1 MENKK
6 VLVVGA
12 AKSGLAAVRFLNK
25 YGYDVY
31 LTDAKILPNR
41 QQLIASGVKVYD
53 GGHPDILREIDFA
66 FVVKNPGIRYTMPLI
81 AHFVEKGTKIYNEIE
96 VGLSHQ
102 KQHRYVAITGTNGK
116 TTTTT
121 MCQELLR
128 CLNPKN
134 VACGNIGYPVC
145 DALLDVKDDEKL
157 DLAIEIG
164 AFQLL
169 GVESFKPHV
178 AVITNLS
185 EDHIDFFGTLDKYY
199 SVKTKIYQLQ
209 DKNDYF
215 LRNIDDPAVMQ
226 YCQNVPSQ
234 VVDFSLFRTDCDVYR
249 KDNKIFYH
257 DVELFDLKDFQLVGI
272 HNVQNVM
279 IASTIGYLMGV
290 SPADIHRVMAQ
301 FKGVAHRIEYV
312 RELNGVKYYNDSKGT
327 NVDSTIVALKAF
339 DQPVH
344 LLVGGYDKKVSFD
357 DLKPYL
363 KNVKCMYAFGETKHL
378 FEKIFDKVLIFDNQA
393 QAIEAAH
400 KNAVSGDVVLLSPV
414 CASWDQYPNFEV
426 RGDEFKE
433 IVNKLEI

>member
-1 MENKK
+1 MNKK

-25 YGYDVY
+25 NGYDVY
-31 LTDAKILPNR
+31 LTDAKVLTNR
-41 QQLIASGVKVYD
+41 DELISQGVKVYD
-53 GGHPDILREIDFA
+53 GGHPDLLKEIDFA
-66 FVVKNPGIRYTMPLI
+66 FIVKNPGIRYTMPLI
-81 AHFVEKGTKIYNEIE
+81 AHFVEKGTPIYNEIE

-121 MCQELLR
+121 MCEALLKK
-128 CLNPKN
+128 LNPEN

-145 DALLDVKDDEKL
+145 DALLNIDDGRSL

-178 AVITNLS
+178 SVITNLS

-209 DKNDYF
+209 DENDYF
-215 LRNIDDPAVMQ
+215 LRNIDDEAIMKYAV
-226 YCQNVPSQ
+226 NVPCQ
-234 VVDFSLFRTDCDVYR
+234 IIDFSLKRTDCDVYR
-249 KDNKIFYH
+249 RDNRIYYH
-257 DVELFDLKDFQLVGI
+257 DVELVNLDEFQLVGE
-272 HNVQNVM
+272 HNVQNCM
-279 IASTIGYLMGV
+279 IASAMCYLMGV
-290 SPADIHRVMAQ
+290 SPEDIHEVMAN
-301 FKGVAHRIEYV
+301 FRGVAHRIEYV

-339 DQPVH
+339 SQPVH

-357 DLKPYL
+357 DLIPYL
-363 KNVKCMYAFGETKHL
+363 GHVKCMYAFGQTKHM
-378 FEKIFDKVLIFDNQA
+378 FEKIFDNVRIFENQREA
-393 QAIEAAH
+393 LDAAHEAALP
-400 KNAVSGDVVLLSPV
+400 GEVVLLSPV

-433 IVNKLEI
+433 IVNGYER